1 MRTACRVWTY
11 ALVIVCGSLVASNL
25 AYGQSPQGPRNSLQ
39 AVATCVDV
47 VLAPGGV
54 LRGQVQS
61 GQAAPCG
68 AMELVLMQVGKESA
82 RTTTDQNGMFQLSG
96 VRGGAYAVTAGGAT
110 MDVRLWAEG
119 TAPPAARDSL
129 MVIARGEV
137 PQGQGSDG
145 LQGQGSDVT
154 RGQGPGGTFWRTVTN
169 PWVSAGLI
177 GAAIA
182 VPIALNNNDSGS

>member
-1 MRTACRVWTY
+1 MRTVCRVWTK
-11 ALVIVCGSLVASNL
+11 ALVVVSGILVASNL
-25 AYGQSPQGPRNSLQ
+25 AYGQLPQGQQNNLPG
-39 AVATCVDV
+39 VATCVDV

-82 RTTTDQNGMFQLSG
+82 RTTTDRNGMFELNG
-96 VRGGAYAVTAGGAT
+96 VRGGAYAVSAGGAT
-110 MDVRLWAEG
+110 MDVRLWSEG
-119 TAPPAARDSL
+119 TAPPSARDSL
-129 MVIARGEV
+129 MVIARGDV
-137 PQGQGSDG
+137 SRGQGSDG

>member
-1 MRTACRVWTY
+1 MQIASRAWTN
-11 ALVIVCGSLVASNL
+11 ALVVASGILVAGNLSYGQTPQGQRSNL
-25 AYGQSPQGPRNSLQ
+25 AG
-39 AVATCVDV
+39 VATCVDV

-54 LRGQVQS
+54 LRGQVQT

-68 AMELVLMQVGKESA
+68 AMELVLIQVGKESA
-82 RTTTDQNGMFQLSG
+82 RTTTDRHGEFQLSG
-96 VRGGAYAVTAGGAT
+96 VRGGAYAVSAGGAT

-119 TAPPAARDSL
+119 IAPPSARDAL
-129 MVIARGEV
+129 LVITRDDVLSGQSPAAS
-137 PQGQGSDG
+137 PGQG
-145 LQGQGSDVT
+145 LDVT
-154 RGQGPGGTFWRTVTN
+154 RGQDPGGTFWRTVTN